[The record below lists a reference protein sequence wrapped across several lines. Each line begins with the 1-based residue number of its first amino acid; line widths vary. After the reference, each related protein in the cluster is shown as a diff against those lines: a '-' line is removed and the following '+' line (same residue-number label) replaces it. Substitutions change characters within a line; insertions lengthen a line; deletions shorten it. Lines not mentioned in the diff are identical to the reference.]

1 MSEATGIP
9 LDEPTRQF
17 GVSPSAAGEL
27 PPGARIGAW
36 RVLRVI
42 GRGGMGEVYLA
53 ERGDASFDKQ
63 VAIKLVQGIMTA
75 AARARFEAE
84 KQALARLE
92 HPHIARLIDAGET
105 EIGWPYLVMEYVAG
119 MPIDHYLADRG
130 VAEVLRIFLQV
141 CDAAA
146 YAHRQL
152 VLHRDIKPGNILVD
166 GDGNAKLLDFGIAKL
181 LQSAEGAEDSHT
193 VERAYTPEYA

>member
-63 VAIKLVQGIMTA
+63 VALKLVQGMMTPA
-75 AARARFEAE
+75 AHARFDAE

-105 EIGWPYLVMEYVAG
+105 ERGWPYLVMEYVDG
-119 MPIDHYLADRG
+119 QQIDEYLAERG
-130 VAEVLRIFLQV
+130 VEDVLRV
-141 CDAAA
+141 
-146 YAHRQL
+146 
-152 VLHRDIKPGNILVD
+152 
-166 GDGNAKLLDFGIAKL
+166 
-181 LQSAEGAEDSHT
+181 
-193 VERAYTPEYA
+193 